1 MRPDPGTA
9 AAATTPDA
17 RSGPAATTSGSAS
30 PRLIDGA
37 VRLKDP
43 ILDDRSDDL
52 TAIDR
57 STSERREAREL
68 RSARASCRLPP
79 AAATEIP
86 DICPECTCLANLG
99 ASGQA
104 NTGQWRLESL

>member
-1 MRPDPGTA
+1 MRPDAGTA
-9 AAATTPDA
+9 AAATTSDA
-17 RSGPAATTSGSAS
+17 RSGPATTSGSAS

-68 RSARASCRLPP
+68 
-79 AAATEIP
+79 
-86 DICPECTCLANLG
+86 
-99 ASGQA
+99 
-104 NTGQWRLESL
+104 